1 MSLFRAVFPNDAIDS
16 EIPARQ
22 NFAANVASAQLNKSL
37 VGVDGAPTDTA
48 RALERL
54 DAAFVVCFAAE
65 LAVNAYAHWLRP
77 FLRSGWVQASLAPIT
92 PGSNGCPL
100 FLLLSP

>member
-1 MSLFRAVFPNDAIDS
+1 
-16 EIPARQ
+16 
-22 NFAANVASAQLNKSL
+22 VASAQLNQSL
-37 VGVDGAPTDTA
+37 VGADGAPTDTA

-77 FLRSGWVQASLAPIT
+77 FLRSGWVQIPPTHTHPSRPNLIFVF
-92 PGSNGCPL
+92 CFFC
-100 FLLLSP
+100 FLLE